1 MVLYLYFINFKIML
15 NKIIEF
21 SIKNKLI
28 VGLFTL
34 VLIGYGAYQFTQ
46 LPIDAV
52 PDITDNQVQVITSA
66 PSLGATDI
74 ERLITFQ
81 IEQANSNIPGLK
93 EIRSFSRFG
102 LSVVTIVFDDA
113 TDVYWARQQVT
124 ERLSAVK
131 DKIPKGIG
139 SPTLAP
145 VTTGLGEIYQY
156 VIRTKPGFE
165 KKYDITELRTIQDW
179 IVRRQLIGVEGVA
192 EVSSFGG
199 KLKQYEVAIDPG
211 TLKSH
216 NITIADVFTALEKN
230 NQNAGGAYIEKGP
243 RVLYIRTEGLINTI
257 ENIKDIAIKNT
268 TSGTPLFIRDV
279 ADVRIGSAIRYGAM
293 TYNGE
298 GEVSGAI
305 VMMLK
310 GANSNIVIKNIKE
323 RIAQIRKTLPEG
335 VIIEPFID
343 RTKMV
348 NNSIATVGKN
358 LIEGALIVLLVLIF
372 FLGNVRAGLI
382 VASVIPLAMLFAVI
396 LMNLFGVSGN
406 LMSLGALDF
415 GLIVDGAVIIVEA
428 CLFSLHSRKQGEIT
442 QNQMDGVV
450 LETSTRMRNVAVFGE
465 LIILIVYIP
474 IFTLRGIEGKMFL
487 PMAQTIAFALFGAFV
502 LSLTYIPMMTA
513 LFLNK
518 TITHKQNFSD
528 RMMEKLENFYQPL
541 LNKALGIPRI
551 IIGTTLSLFVLALI
565 TLSFMGGEFMPSL
578 EEGDFAVETRV
589 LPGSN
594 LQTSMTAISQGAKIL
609 LEKFPEVEKVV
620 GKTGSSEVP
629 TDPMPIDASDMMVI
643 LKDKSDWTSA
653 STFDELAA
661 KMAKELE
668 AVPGVSYGFQYP
680 VQMRF
685 NELMTGARQDVVCK
699 IYGENLDTLALYA
712 NKLGKIVNTVE
723 GTSDIYVETITGM
736 PQIVIEY
743 NRPAIAQY
751 DLNIEDI
758 NRIVNTAFAGQSTG
772 LIYEDEKSFDL
783 VVRLAGEKRKGVAD
797 VQNLLIPT
805 PNGSQI
811 PLSQLA
817 TVEIT
822 EGPNQI
828 QREDAKR
835 RIVVG
840 FNVRGRDVQSIVNE
854 LQEKVATKINFPA
867 GYYPTYGGAF
877 ENLNA
882 AKDRLLIAVP
892 ISLILIFILLYFAF
906 KSVKQGLLIYSAIP
920 LSMIGG
926 IFFLAMRGMPFS
938 ISAGVGFIA
947 LFGVAVLN
955 GLVLIAEF
963 NRIKNSGETN
973 LKTIVLQGTKIRL
986 RPVLMT
992 ALVASLGFLPMALS
1006 NGSGAEVQKP
1016 LATVVIG
1023 GLIIATF
1030 LTLFVL
1036 PILYIMFEKGIKV
1049 KPKKIK
1055 SITTIL
1061 AIGLFFFFQNSNAQ
1075 EKITIEKAIE
1085 TALTN
1090 NIKIKNGK
1098 LNSEYLQKMTKTGY
1112 DIPNTGIISEYGQ
1125 FNGIVN
1131 DVKIGVSQSIK
1142 FPTVYKRQKQL
1153 LVEEAKTGQWN
1164 EALQRKDLTKQ
1175 VTILFYEIVYLKEK
1189 EKILLKSDSLY
1200 SEFLRIATLRFE
1212 KGESNILEKATAEN
1226 QSGQIRLQLQ
1236 DIQTDSK
1243 ILQSQ
1248 FNYLL
1253 NAETTFI
1260 PYTAIFKMEYVE
1272 SRDESAIAEQ
1282 PSIKLKEQEVINSK
1296 AVVSLEKS
1304 KRLPEFIGGVYWQ
1317 TFKTNTNFQDSNTGV
1332 YGQFGIALPLFNSAI
1347 TNKQK
1352 AFEINTQIAENSLTN
1367 EKLKLQNQ
1375 YQELLQEYKKQK
1387 EMLAYYENKALKNV
1401 DLVSAAANKK
1411 FINGDINYLE
1421 WVMLINQNTTIQS
1434 NYIEAV
1440 RKENQTIISIM
1451 NLISK

>member
-1 MVLYLYFINFKIML
+1 MI
-15 NKIIEF
+15 NKIVAF

-34 VLIGYGAYQFTQ
+34 VLIGYGIFQFTK

-74 ERLITFQ
+74 ERLITFP
-81 IEQANSNIPGLK
+81 IEQVNSNIPGLK

-102 LSVVTIVFDDA
+102 LSVVTIVFNDA

-124 ERLSAVK
+124 ERLNAVK
-131 DKIPKGIG
+131 DEIPTGIG
-139 SPTLAP
+139 SPKLAP

-156 VIRTKPGFE
+156 VVRPKPGYE
-165 KKYDITELRTIQDW
+165 KKYDVTELRTIQDW
-179 IVRRQLIGVEGVA
+179 IVRRQLLSVEGVA

-199 KLKQYEVAIDPG
+199 KLKQYEIAIDPNK
-211 TLKSH
+211 LHSY
-216 NITIADVFTALEKN
+216 NITVADVFTALEKN
-230 NQNAGGAYIEKGP
+230 NQNTGGAYIEKGP
-243 RVLYIRTEGLINTI
+243 TVLYIRSEGLINTI
-257 ENIKDIAIKNT
+257 ENIKDISIKNFN
-268 TSGTPLFIRDV
+268 SGSPLFIRDV
-279 ADVRIGSAIRYGAM
+279 AEVRIGSAIRYGAM
-293 TYNGE
+293 TYNKRGAPSE
-298 GEVSGAI
+298 EVSGAV

-310 GANSNIVIKNIKE
+310 GANSNIVIKDIKE
-323 RIAQIRKTLPEG
+323 RIEQISKTLPEG
-335 VIIEPFID
+335 VIVEPFID

-348 NNSIATVGKN
+348 NNSISTVGKN

-428 CLFSLHSRKQGEIT
+428 CLFSLHSRKQGAISQIE
-442 QNQMDGVV
+442 MDKTV
-450 LETSTRMRNVAVFGE
+450 LETSVRMRNVAVFGE

-518 TITHKQNFSD
+518 KITHKQNFSD
-528 RMMEKLENFYQPL
+528 KMMLKLENFYQPL
-541 LNKALGIPRI
+541 LEKTLAIPRK
-551 IIGTTLSLFVLALI
+551 IIGTTLVLFVLAMV

-594 LQTSMTAISQGAKIL
+594 LQTSMNAISQGAKIL
-609 LEKFPEVEKVV
+609 LEKFPEVKKVV

-629 TDPMPIDASDMMVI
+629 TDPMPIDASDMMII
-643 LKDKSDWTSA
+643 LKDKSEWTSA

-661 KMAKELE
+661 EMAKELE

-699 IYGENLDTLALYA
+699 IFGENLDTLALYA
-712 NKLGKIVNTVE
+712 NKLGRIVNTVE
-723 GTSDIYVETITGM
+723 GTSDLYVETVTGM
-736 PQIVIEY
+736 PQIVIDY

-751 DLNIEDI
+751 NLNIEDI
-758 NRIVNTAFAGQSTG
+758 NKIVNTAFAGQSAG
-772 LIYEDEKSFDL
+772 LIYEGEKRFDL
-783 VVRLAGEKRKGVAD
+783 VVRLAGEKRKDLTD

-805 PNGSQI
+805 PNGMQI

-817 TVEIT
+817 NVAIT

-835 RIVVG
+835 RIIVG
-840 FNVRGRDVQSIVNE
+840 FNVRGRDVQSIVSE
-854 LQEKVATKINFPA
+854 LQNKVNSQIKFPA

-882 AKDRLLIAVP
+882 AKQRLMIAVP
-892 ISLILIFILLYFAF
+892 ISLILIFILLFFAF

-963 NRIKNSGETN
+963 NRIKKSGETD
-973 LKTIVLQGTKIRL
+973 LKAIVLEGTRIRL

-1006 NGSGAEVQKP
+1006 NGSGAEVQRP

-1023 GLIIATF
+1023 GLLIATF

-1036 PILYIMFEKGIKV
+1036 PILYIMFEKGIKL
-1049 KPKKIK
+1049 KSRKLK
-1055 SITTIL
+1055 SISTIIVL
-1061 AIGLFFFFQNSNAQ
+1061 GMFFSFQNGNAQ
-1075 EKITIEKAIE
+1075 EKISIDKAIE
-1085 TALTN
+1085 TALLN
-1090 NIKIKNGK
+1090 NLTVKNQK
-1098 LNSEYLQKMTKTGY
+1098 LNSDYLQKMTKTGY
-1112 DIPNTGIISEYGQ
+1112 DISNTGITSEYGQ
-1125 FNGIVN
+1125 LNGFVN
-1131 DVKIGVSQSIK
+1131 DIKIGISQSIK
-1142 FPTVYKRQKQL
+1142 FPTIYSRQKQL
-1153 LVEEAKTGQWN
+1153 LIEEAKTGEWN
-1164 EALQRKDLTKQ
+1164 EALQRKELTKQ
-1175 VTILFYEIVYLKEK
+1175 VTIVFYEMVYLQEK
-1189 EKILLKSDSLY
+1189 EKLLLKSDRIY
-1200 SEFLRIATLRFE
+1200 SEFLRKSILRFD

-1226 QSGQIRLQLQ
+1226 QSGQIKIQLQ
-1236 DIQTDSK
+1236 E
-1243 ILQSQ
+1243 LQSDYKIRQMQ

-1253 NAETTFI
+1253 NDDKYFMPVWDKFKITF
-1260 PYTAIFKMEYVE
+1260 
-1272 SRDESAIAEQ
+1272 DEKLDENTVVNL
-1282 PSIKLKEQEVINSK
+1282 PSIKLKEQEVNINK
-1296 AVVSLEKS
+1296 AEIALEKS
-1304 KRLPEFIGGVYWQ
+1304 KKMPELIGGVYWQ
-1317 TFKTNTNFQDSNTGV
+1317 TFKTNTSFQENYNGV
-1332 YGQFGIALPLFNSAI
+1332 YGQFGVSFPLFNTALN
-1347 TNKQK
+1347 NKRK
-1352 AFEINTQIAENSLTN
+1352 ALEIDTQIAENNLSY
-1367 EKLKLQNQ
+1367 EKLKIKSR
-1375 YQELLQEYKKQK
+1375 YHELLQQYKKNK
-1387 EMLAYYENKALKNV
+1387 ETINYYEIKALKNV
-1401 DLVSAAANKK
+1401 DLVTNAANDK

-1421 WVMLINQNTTIQS
+1421 WVMLINQSTEIQS

-1440 RKENQTIISIM
+1440 RKGNEIII
-1451 NLISK
+1451 NLMTLTSK

>member
-1 MVLYLYFINFKIML
+1 ML

-28 VGLFTL
+28 IGLFIIA
-34 VLIGYGAYQFTQ
+34 LIGYGSYQFTK

-52 PDITDNQVQVITSA
+52 PDITDNQVQIITSA

-74 ERLITFQ
+74 ERLITFP

-131 DKIPKGIG
+131 DQIPKGIG
-139 SPTLAP
+139 NPFLAP

-156 VIRTKPGFE
+156 AVRTKPGYE
-165 KKYDITELRTIQDW
+165 KKYDVTELRTIQDW
-179 IVRRQLIGVEGVA
+179 IVRRQLLSVEGVA

-199 KLKQYEVAIDPG
+199 KLKQFEIAIDPNK
-211 TLKSH
+211 LQSY
-216 NITIADVFTALEKN
+216 NITIADVFSALEKN
-230 NQNAGGAYIEKGP
+230 NQNTGGAYIEKGP
-243 RVLYIRTEGLINTI
+243 KVLYIRSEGLINTI
-257 ENIKDIAIKNT
+257 ENIKDISIKNT
-268 TSGTPLFIRDV
+268 SSGSPLFIRDV

-293 TYNGE
+293 TFNKKGVPS
-298 GEVSGAI
+298 GEVSGAV

-310 GANSNIVIKNIKE
+310 GANSNVVIKKIKE
-323 RIAQIRKTLPEG
+323 RIEQIQKTLPEG
-335 VIIEPFID
+335 VIVEPFLD

-348 NNSIATVGKN
+348 NNSISTVETN
-358 LIEGALIVLLVLIF
+358 LLEGALIVLFVLIF
-372 FLGNVRAGLI
+372 FLGNIRAGLI
-382 VASVIPLAMLFAVI
+382 VASVIPLAMLIAVI
-396 LMNLFGVSGN
+396 LMNIFGVSGN

-428 CLFSLHSRKQGEIT
+428 CLFSLHSRKTSQISQQE
-442 QNQMDGVV
+442 MDNTV
-450 LETSTRMRNVAVFGE
+450 LKTSIKMRNVSVFGE

-487 PMAQTIAFALFGAFV
+487 PMAQTIAFALFGAFI
-502 LSLTYIPMMTA
+502 LSLTYVPMMTA

-518 TITHKQNFSD
+518 NISHKKNFSD

-541 LNKALGIPRI
+541 LNKALGIPRTI
-551 IIGTTLSLFVLALI
+551 IAATLGLFLLALI

-609 LEKFPEVEKVV
+609 IEKFPEVEKIV

-629 TDPMPIDASDMMVI
+629 TDPMPIDASDMMII
-643 LKDKSDWTSA
+643 LKDKSEWTSA
-653 STFDELAA
+653 ETFDELSE

-699 IYGENLDTLALYA
+699 IFGENLDTLALYA

-723 GTSDIYVETITGM
+723 GTSDLYIETVTGM
-736 PQIVIEY
+736 PQVVIDY
-743 NRPAIAQY
+743 NRSTIAQY
-751 DLNIEDI
+751 GLNIEDI

-772 LIYEDEKSFDL
+772 VIYEGEKRFDL
-783 VVRLAGEKRKGVAD
+783 VVRLEGEKRQDLAD

-805 PNGSQI
+805 PNGMQI

-817 TVEIT
+817 KVEIT

-840 FNVRGRDVQSIVNE
+840 FNIRGRDVQSIVKE
-854 LQEKVATKINFPA
+854 LQGKVEAQIKFPA

-877 ENLNA
+877 ENLNE
-882 AKDRLLIAVP
+882 AKNRLMIAVP
-892 ISLILIFILLYFAF
+892 VSLLLIFILLYFAF
-906 KSVKQGLLIYSAIP
+906 NSVKQGLLIYSAIP
-920 LSMIGG
+920 LSAIGG
-926 IFFLAMRGMPFS
+926 IFFLALRGMPFS

-963 NRIKNSGETN
+963 NSIRKSGETD
-973 LKTIVLQGTKIRL
+973 LKAIVLQGTKIRL

-992 ALVASLGFLPMALS
+992 AFVASLGFLPMALS

-1023 GLIIATF
+1023 GLLIATL

-1036 PILYIMFEKGIKV
+1036 PILYIMFEKGAKL
-1049 KPKKIK
+1049 KSKKMQ
-1055 SITTIL
+1055 SITTIMVL
-1061 AIGLFFFFQNSNAQ
+1061 GLFFSFQNASAQ
-1075 EKITIEKAIE
+1075 EKISLEKAIE
-1085 TALTN
+1085 TALEN

-1112 DIPNTGIISEYGQ
+1112 DISNTGIIGEYGQ
-1125 FNGIVN
+1125 FNSNAN
-1131 DVKIGVSQSIK
+1131 DIKIGVSQTIK

-1153 LVEEAKTGQWN
+1153 LIEEAKTGEWN
-1164 EALQRKDLTKQ
+1164 EVLQRKELTRQ
-1175 VTILFYEIVYLKEK
+1175 VTTVFYEMVYLKEK
-1189 EKILLKSDSLY
+1189 EKLLLKSDSIY
-1200 SEFLRIATLRFE
+1200 SEFLRKSTLRFD

-1226 QSGQIRLQLQ
+1226 QSGQIKIQLLELQSDYKMTQLQ
-1236 DIQTDSK
+1236 FKYILNTDK
-1243 ILQSQ
+1243 D
-1248 FNYLL
+1248 
-1253 NAETTFI
+1253 FI
-1260 PYTAIFKMEYVE
+1260 PVSDKYKLDF
-1272 SRDESAIAEQ
+1272 AENLDKNVISNQ
-1282 PSIKLKEQEVINSK
+1282 PSIKLFEQEVNSNK
-1296 AVVSLEKS
+1296 AQISLEKS
-1304 KRLPEFIGGVYWQ
+1304 KKLPELIGGVYYQ
-1317 TFKTNTNFQDSNTGV
+1317 TFKTNTAFQDGYNGV
-1332 YGQFGIALPLFNSAI
+1332 YGQFGVALPLFNSNI
-1347 TNKQK
+1347 KNRQK
-1352 AFEINTQIAENSLTN
+1352 ALEINSQIAENNLTN
-1367 EKLKLQNQ
+1367 EKLKLQSQ
-1375 YQELLQEYKKQK
+1375 YQELIQESKKHQ
-1387 EMLAYYENKALKNV
+1387 ETITYFENQALKNV
-1401 DLVSAAANKK
+1401 DLITKAANDK

-1421 WVMLINQNTTIQS
+1421 WVMLINQNTEIQS
-1434 NYIEAV
+1434 NYIETV
-1440 RKENQTIISIM
+1440 RKFNETILKLG